1 MNLNNN
7 FVYLNY
13 KNKNY
18 NFNILNKTVNIKNN
32 INIKNE

>member
-13 KNKNY
+13 KNKSY
-18 NFNILNKTVNIKNN
+18 NFNILNKIINTKNN
-32 INIKNE
+32 INIEYK